1 MRRAFGRA
9 AVAALVSGWLV
20 PSLPTQQPIVRTILN
35 NGTTQSRYDMV
46 VLGDGYQ
53 AHEQPRFDQDVNTF
67 LTALFQKQPYQ
78 TFASYYNVHTVFR
91 ASAESGADHPD
102 ANPPIYRNTVY
113 DCSYNIGGT
122 ARCLYVQN
130 ASQALAD
137 AALAPANEGRILV
150 MVNDSRYGGCASTFA
165 VSYNGT
171 SMAEVQIHELGH
183 SLGDLADEY
192 DYAGQTYT
200 GGEPGE
206 ANVTISPT
214 GQKWSIWHGTEGV
227 SAFEGARYCQWGI
240 WRPKSNCL
248 MRSLGIPLC
257 PICREG
263 ISKVTNAVVDTID
276 QFAPATSSLLVT
288 VPNQQTFSITHFVPA
303 ANNPL
308 VTWTIDGNVVN
319 GANGTSFVLD
329 PTGMALGVHTVAAR
343 VQDRTALVR
352 SDPLNL
358 MRETQSWQV
367 TIADPNAAQLRLP
380 AFTANLI
387 WVTPGAPL
395 QLSTTIANDGP
406 AAAGPFA
413 LEYFL
418 ARTQPYTAQDIY
430 LGRQAVPGLGAGQQT
445 VVQPQVQL
453 PWRLETGIWF
463 LHAVVDRENVVLET
477 NENDNFRVVSLIG
490 QTGAC
495 VTKLEYDDPLLYPGD
510 AAHVSLAN
518 GGTVHPTVVARCAAP
533 GSLYLIVWGC
543 SGTSPGTPLAPGVTV
558 PINQDFC
565 TGLGLAAANG
575 PVFQQFFGV
584 LDAQGLGRA
593 AFALPAGS
601 GLAVTPGHFA
611 AVLVDPAGTFA
622 AATNAVAI
630 LLQ

>member
-1 MRRAFGRA
+1 
-9 AVAALVSGWLV
+9 
-20 PSLPTQQPIVRTILN
+20 
-35 NGTTQSRYDMV
+35 
-46 VLGDGYQ
+46 
-53 AHEQPRFDQDVNTF
+53 
-67 LTALFQKQPYQ
+67 
-78 TFASYYNVHTVFR
+78 
-91 ASAESGADHPD
+91 
-102 ANPPIYRNTVY
+102 
-113 DCSYNIGGT
+113 
-122 ARCLYVQN
+122 
-130 ASQALAD
+130 
-137 AALAPANEGRILV
+137 
-150 MVNDSRYGGCASTFA
+150 MVNDGRYGGCASTFA
-165 VSYNGT
+165 VSYNGS

-183 SLGDLADEY
+183 SLGSLADEY

-206 ANVTISPT
+206 ANVTVSPT

-227 SAFEGARYCQWGI
+227 SAFQGARYCQYGI

-248 MRSLGIPLC
+248 MRSLGIALC
-257 PICREG
+257 PVCREQV
-263 ISKVTNAVVDTID
+263 SKVTNQVVDTID
-276 QFAPATSSLLVT
+276 QFSPATAALTVT
-288 VPNQQTFSITHFVPA
+288 VPAQQTFSIAHFVPA

-308 VTWTIDGNVVN
+308 ITWTVDGAPVP
-319 GANGTSFVLD
+319 GASGTSFVLD
-329 PTGMALGVHTVAAR
+329 SNGMPLGVHTVAAR

-352 SDPLNL
+352 SDPQNL

-380 AFTANLI
+380 ALTANLI
-387 WVTPGAPL
+387 WVQPGGQVQVA
-395 QLSTTIANDGP
+395 TTIANDGP

-418 ARTQPYTAQDIY
+418 APTQPYTAQDVY
-430 LGRQAVPGLGAGQQT
+430 LGRHAVPGLGAGQQT
-445 VVQPQVQL
+445 FLQPQLTL
-453 PWRLETGIWF
+453 PWRLSPTIWF
-463 LHAVVDRENVVLET
+463 VYAVVDRENVVLET
-477 NENDNFRVVSLIG
+477 NENDNTRFVTVIG

-510 AAHVSLAN
+510 RAQVALPG

-543 SGTSPGTPLAPGVTV
+543 SGTIPGTPLAPGVTV

-593 AFALPAGS
+593 AFALPPSS
-601 GLAVTPGHFA
+601 GLLPTPGHFA
-611 AVLVDPAGTFA
+611 GLLVDPSGAFA
-622 AATNAVAI
+622 AVTNAVAI
-630 LLQ
+630 DLQ